1 MRIAEE
7 PGSQRAET
15 VVHCPAVDIIAISK
29 LATDP
34 DTEAPLLAADL
45 GITAY
50 EARQKLAVGT
60 PCVVLMT
67 NERARTASLVSALR
81 GRGHAAVACDGRA
94 VVSSSVM
101 VPIRNFHLGPDALVL
116 DAPPG
121 QERQADEG
129 LTRIPFVD
137 IVALLR
143 AAHRHAVETHQVTQ
157 ERKFRPAAAIISG
170 GVILTK
176 TVTRDVMRTN
186 ESKEQVLYI
195 FSRGRIPCLLRE
207 ASAQYAGLGEA
218 VRPTRIENFLTTVR
232 LLRESAPNA
241 PYDERLI
248 SLKRAPEP
256 ANEPG
261 APRAFDRETG
271 GIDLLAHLL
280 AMSLAGPG

>member
-1 MRIAEE
+1 
-7 PGSQRAET
+7 
-15 VVHCPAVDIIAISK
+15 VDIIAITK

-34 DTEAPLLAADL
+34 ETEAPLLAADL

-81 GRGHAAVACDGRA
+81 GRGHTAVACDGRA
-94 VVSSSVM
+94 VVSSSAM
-101 VPIRNFHLGPDALVL
+101 VPVRSFHLDPDALVL

-121 QERQADEG
+121 QERQAEEG
-129 LTRIPFVD
+129 VTRMPFVD
-137 IVALLR
+137 IVALVR
-143 AAHRHAVETHQVTQ
+143 AAHRHAVETHQLTK
-157 ERKFRPAAAIISG
+157 EKKFRPAAAIISG

-176 TVTRDVMRTN
+176 TVTRDVTRTN

-195 FSRGRIPCLLRE
+195 FSRGRVPCLLRE